1 MDIESSERTIV
12 FFDRS
17 YGGNAAEELESYGIQ
32 VEESYAGL
40 GAAVV
45 TGADARE
52 LATLQL
58 AGVVS
63 DYAED
68 HEVTITDETRGPY
81 TGKGHG
87 PDDRDYLSPDP
98 FEGPPAI
105 EARDVPNDWG
115 YLRVRSAQA
124 NAKGLDGVGVKV
136 AIFDTGID
144 ADHEYL
150 KDNYAGFTDIPYGK
164 PDPYDDH
171 GHGTHCGGI
180 VKTVAPKVELY
191 GYKLHMSHGANRIS
205 DILRGL
211 DHIVQDGMDV
221 VNMSFGLDTDEERE
235 GYSKEEGDRILNE
248 ACSRTY
254 DAGVFLVA
262 AAGNDSLASDPA
274 SGRSRS
280 APASGPDVFAVGAM
294 SKYDDKL
301 AYFTNLGFD
310 ISAPGARIL
319 SSLPGDRYAAWDGTS
334 MACPFVV
341 GAVAAVKS
349 KYHDLSNDEIKDV
362 LIASADDAACDSY
375 YHGHQEYKV
384 LNLEA
389 AADLLEDAE

>member
-1 MDIESSERTIV
+1 MDIESSERTVV

-17 YGGNAAEELESYGIQ
+17 YGGNATEELESYGIQ
-32 VEESYAGL
+32 VEESYTGL
-40 GAAVV
+40 NAAIV

-68 HEVTITDETRGPY
+68 HEVTISDETRGPY
-81 TGKGHG
+81 NEGTHG
-87 PDDRDYLSPDP
+87 PGSISPDP
-98 FEGPPAI
+98 YDTGDQP

-124 NAKGLDGVGVKV
+124 NAKGLDGADVKV

-150 KDNYAGFTDIPYGK
+150 KDNYAGFTDLPYGK

-211 DHIVQDGMDV
+211 DTIVQDGMDV

-248 ACSRTY
+248 ACSRAY
-254 DAGVFLVA
+254 DSGVFLVA
-262 AAGNDSLASDPA
+262 AAGNDGQAADPT

-294 SKYDDKL
+294 SKYNDKL

-319 SSLPGDRYAAWDGTS
+319 SSIPGDRYATWDGTS

-349 KYHDLSNDEIKDV
+349 KYSDLTNDEIKDV
-362 LIASADDAACDSY
+362 LIASADDASHNTY
-375 YHGHQEYKV
+375 YHGLQEYKV

-389 AADLLEDAE
+389 AADLLEDTE